1 MSNQSDRNRTRAEE
15 VARLRDVLGPRP
27 LPGGKPRPSWK
38 RTLQDI
44 LWTHND
50 RHATK
55 PKVVSAKTQA
65 ERACALFRCFRD
77 LHVLGYKIRNPHCLG
92 GRHVRALVADWTSDE
107 PRTRRLSPSTLQ
119 NELSALRTF
128 AEWIGK
134 PGLVLPAE
142 TYVSDPARVARRTA
156 ATTDRSWAA
165 RGIDPDALIEEIA
178 AYDAW
183 VGAELRIARA
193 FGLRVKEAVMLQP
206 RLAEKVSGQAAAGSD
221 VPILELE
228 TERGTKGGRL
238 RHIPIDTPVKRAALE
253 AAKALVSTESQYLAD
268 PARSLKQN
276 LYRLRNVLQ
285 KFGVTG
291 RELGITAHGLRHQ
304 YAADRYEAFAGAAAP
319 VRGGVAPDAETD
331 DRARLQVA
339 EELGHSRIEVVAAY
353 LGQSAVM
360 RSKVRKAAHA
370 EDEQRD
376 ADNPDSGEGEVD
388 VD

>member
-1 MSNQSDRNRTRAEE
+1 
-15 VARLRDVLGPRP
+15 
-27 LPGGKPRPSWK
+27 
-38 RTLQDI
+38 
-44 LWTHND
+44 
-50 RHATK
+50 
-55 PKVVSAKTQA
+55 
-65 ERACALFRCFRD
+65 
-77 LHVLGYKIRNPHCLG
+77 
-92 GRHVRALVADWTSDE
+92 
-107 PRTRRLSPSTLQ
+107 
-119 NELSALRTF
+119 
-128 AEWIGK
+128 
-134 PGLVLPAE
+134 
-142 TYVSDPARVARRTA
+142 
-156 ATTDRSWAA
+156 
-165 RGIDPDALIEEIA
+165 
-178 AYDAW
+178 
-183 VGAELRIARA
+183 
-193 FGLRVKEAVMLQP
+193 MLQP
-206 RLAEKVSGQAAAGSD
+206 RLAEKASDHAEAASG

-238 RHIPIDTPVKRAALE
+238 RHIPIDTPAKRAALE